1 MVYKLSETL
10 SKNWQTLLHI
20 KSNNGMTLLLK
31 DSTKG
36 TLQEVFCKRNLPANG
51 CNETEPTKVKKNYLK
66 LDLTDLNQ
74 VQSSSCF
81 PKICIQNLQ
90 NF

>member
-10 SKNWQTLLHI
+10 SENWQILLHI
-20 KSNNGMTLLLK
+20 NGMTLLLK
-31 DSTKG
+31 DSTNG
-36 TLQEVFCKRNLPANG
+36 IVQEVFSKWNHPANG
-51 CNETEPTKVKKNYLK
+51 FNETEPTKVKKIYLK

-74 VQSSSCF
+74 VKSSSCF